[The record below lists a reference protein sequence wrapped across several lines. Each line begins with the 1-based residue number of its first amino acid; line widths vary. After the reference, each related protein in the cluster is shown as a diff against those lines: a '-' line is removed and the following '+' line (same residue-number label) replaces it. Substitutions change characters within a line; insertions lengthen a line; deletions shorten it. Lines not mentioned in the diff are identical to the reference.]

1 MIYDYIRDIAYE
13 MGVSGNETPAWIIDN
28 LVVNWD
34 FVREWEDAYERAL
47 ENENY
52 LKKGEWIL
60 LI

>member
-1 MIYDYIRDIAYE
+1 